1 MISQCGKKHQ
11 RIQQQY
17 GFKDMNVE
25 LSKILEYVFTYH
37 NNTFCVLQLAF
48 TTTY

>member
-17 GFKDMNVE
+17 GFKAMNVE
-25 LSKILEYVFTYH
+25 LSKIWEYVFTYH
-37 NNTFCVLQLAF
+37 NNTFCVSQLAF
-48 TTTY
+48 ITTY